1 MEYILL
7 FILWI
12 LWCALHSLMIS
23 EVVVSGIRQKYGD
36 RYRYYRIFFN
46 LVSVLTL
53 IPVVIYSGSLQIDP
67 FFTWSGAWRP
77 VQFLL
82 ALGAIALFYAGS
94 RHYDLRQFLGI
105 RQVMEHESRKGL
117 TETGGLDTS
126 GILGVIRHPWYTA
139 GILIVWARPL
149 DMAVLVTN
157 IVLTAYLIIGTH
169 LEEKRLVAEFG
180 DEYREYQNK
189 VPMFLPSGRS
199 GKWKGKSNRID

>member
-1 MEYILL
+1 
-7 FILWI
+7 
-12 LWCALHSLMIS
+12 MIS
-23 EVVVSGIRQKYGD
+23 QVVVSSLKERFGD

-67 FFTWSGAWRP
+67 FFTWSGVWRP

-94 RHYDLRQFLGI
+94 RHYDLRQFLGV

-139 GILIVWARPL
+139 GILIVWARPM
-149 DMAVLVTN
+149 DMAVFVTN
-157 IVLTAYLIIGTH
+157 VVLTVYLIIGTH

-189 VPMFLPSGRS
+189 VPMFLPKHRGERR
-199 GKWKGKSNRID
+199 KVKG